1 MTYLSM
7 LRAYLSLRVTVLST
21 VQIQTF
27 LLQVYLVAHTETASS
42 RLWITKDS
50 GLSFQQVNLTF
61 MLDGELTFH
70 PKPSHANWVLA
81 LSDIEQVPVVTVDA
95 CVPQT

>member
-42 RLWITKDS
+42 HLWITKDKWIVIS
-50 GLSFQQVNLTF
+50 TSQPYL
-61 MLDGELTFH
+61 
-70 PKPSHANWVLA
+70 HA
-81 LSDIEQVPVVTVDA
+81 
-95 CVPQT
+95 